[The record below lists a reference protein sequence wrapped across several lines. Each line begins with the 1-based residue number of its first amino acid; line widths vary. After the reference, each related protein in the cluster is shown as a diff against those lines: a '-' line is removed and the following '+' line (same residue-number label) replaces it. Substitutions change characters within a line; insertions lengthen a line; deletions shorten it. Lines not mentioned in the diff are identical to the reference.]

1 MNKQENTIEIRNMKN
16 FNEQNFIKELQ
27 EQHWE
32 YIYFFAMDPNCM
44 WEIWKTLFLDVLNK
58 HAPIQNKK
66 VRSKNVP
73 WITRR
78 IKELIISR
86 DKLKR
91 KAIITNLETDWY
103 NYKQIRNKI
112 NTELR
117 NAKKEYYSSKIASQ
131 KQNQK
136 QAWKTINNLLGR
148 QCKQTVVNQL
158 DIEGETL
165 TNNEDIA
172 ESFNNYFSNIGQN
185 LASKIGTTDDNF
197 VSYIRNTKSEFAAFH
212 PTTVGSVYNLL
223 SGLSSNKALVLI
235 KFLVK
240 LLRSRHLLFLIH

>member
-1 MNKQENTIEIRNMKN
+1 MKN
-16 FNEQNFIKELQ
+16 FNEHNFIKELQ

-32 YIYFFAMDPNCM
+32 YIYFFATDPNCM
-44 WEIWKTLFLDVLNK
+44 WEIWKALFLEVLNK
-58 HAPIQNKK
+58 YAPIQNKK

-78 IKELIISR
+78 IKELIIST

-103 NYKQIRNKI
+103 NYKQIRNKV

-117 NAKKEYYSSKIASQ
+117 NAKKDYYSSKIASQ
-131 KQNQK
+131 KQNPK
-136 QAWKTINNLLGR
+136 QAWETINNLVGR

-172 ESFNNYFSNIGQN
+172 ESFNNYFSNIRSKFSQQN
-185 LASKIGTTDDNF
+185 WNNC
-197 VSYIRNTKSEFAAFH
+197 R
-212 PTTVGSVYNLL
+212 
-223 SGLSSNKALVLI
+223 
-235 KFLVK
+235 
-240 LLRSRHLLFLIH
+240 